1 MTISYSYYAD
11 SDPIGFEAHSEGC
24 HLCRTSLYLVDN
36 VTALMLEQEKL
47 SDTKTIRIG
56 VGTGTEGK
64 AIIRTWTSDTTNTN
78 QTLGPDSPFD
88 VACKFCGIFW
98 DFYNSIQT

>member
-1 MTISYSYYAD
+1 MTISYSYYAK
-11 SDPIGFEAHSEGC
+11 SDAVVFESLVEGC
-24 HLCRTSLYLVDN
+24 FLCRTSLYLVDN
-36 VTALMLEQEKL
+36 VTALKLEQEN
-47 SDTKTIRIG
+47 SDTKTIEIA
-56 VGTGTEGK
+56 VLKEGK